1 MSRWNRVSV
10 SKSRKC
16 FGVIW
21 KRIILG
27 EVEVIVKTKYET
39 MTGGQK

>member
-1 MSRWNRVSV
+1 MLWGDIEEDNP
-10 SKSRKC
+10 
-16 FGVIW
+16 
-21 KRIILG
+21 G